1 MAGSGSDAEQ
11 VIVRVLREDGTRC
24 ERCVAHRAEMRISE
38 IAPILEVLRA
48 RREIAVRHGRCP
60 ECQSLTQTFSVSAVD
75 TQRVGIGSS
84 AWWSDPLWP
93 VSGPAERRVFV
104 LTKLRMLDEKKFR
117 EVMWAMFR
125 RGIEPAD
132 INRDQWLDILLD
144 MGAMPTEV
152 RDVMSKLGFA
162 PFRIGD

>member
-38 IAPILEVLRA
+38 IAPILEMLRA

-75 TQRVGIGSS
+75 TERVGIGSS
-84 AWWSDPLWP
+84 AWWTWP
-93 VSGPAERRVFV
+93 
-104 LTKLRMLDEKKFR
+104 
-117 EVMWAMFR
+117 
-125 RGIEPAD
+125 IEAAAVGCSSNSRNACS
-132 INRDQWLDILLD
+132 I
-144 MGAMPTEV
+144 V
-152 RDVMSKLGFA
+152 RPSSS
-162 PFRIGD
+162 